1 MADVYIPEGLEA
13 PSPQR
18 ISEMSR
24 NSHGVQSDGVVV
36 EDSKTITL
44 LNLFYDGNETGML
57 IQIIAVTN

>member
-18 ISEMSR
+18 ISELSR

-36 EDSKTITL
+36 EDSKTITI
-44 LNLFYDGNETGML
+44 LNLFYDSNETGKIL
-57 IQIIAVTN
+57 